1 MAKMKRPPGARLFEF
16 NDERAAIIAEVERRV
31 MRSVSEADDRGT
43 LEYLLNDAVFHEVA
57 RYEKVKTRQGRRQ
70 LARWLAVR
78 RQLPKR
84 DRNWIENQV
93 WSLIRY
99 HANDIAGNFNPRV
112 YSFASRILPFILAS
126 LLNAGR
132 IDRKLR
138 MFRGLRD
145 HASIGGDIDRLRSLA
160 DKSVLIHL
168 PTHSSNLDSLV
179 VGWALYDL
187 GLPPVTYGAG
197 KNLFSNPVF
206 TFFMQNLGAY
216 RVDRRLRFKLYNAT
230 LKAYSQVLLE
240 RGFHSLFFPGGTRS
254 RDNRIETHL
263 KLGLLGTAFP
273 AQVARLRR
281 NLPGAPI
288 VIVPTTLNYAL
299 VLEAESL
306 INDYLSREGREHFIL
321 TDDES
326 SRLGEITSFLFH
338 LLRVD
343 SSFHLQFG
351 TPTDLFGNEVDA
363 NGIPR
368 DPRGRPV
375 DLASYFRVRGEL
387 REDPVRDR
395 EYTRLLGERLSQ
407 TYHRDNTI
415 LPTHVVARCLFKRV
429 RARFADEDPFRFLR
443 RDGTLSVARARLEED
458 VDRMRVVLR
467 EFRDEG
473 RLRLFEFTDRA
484 SAGELIETA
493 IRIFSKHHTR
503 PAIRR
508 EGDRLVAADLR
519 LLLFYQNR
527 LEGYRLEEFLPR
539 IDAESAGVLVGAPS
553 DLDAAIATRDMPR
566 RLRKIARSEEVGVP
580 TEEEVRRPKLAVVGK
595 RAGSGAADGG
605 AVPERAEVGTEGE
618 ATE

>member
-1 MAKMKRPPGARLFEF
+1 MAKTKRPPGARLFEF

-31 MRSVSEADDRGT
+31 MRSVSETDDRGT

-57 RYEKVKTRQGRRQ
+57 RYEKIKTRQGRRN

-84 DRNWIENQV
+84 DRNWIENQA
-93 WSLIRY
+93 WSLVRY
-99 HANDIAGNFNPRV
+99 HTNDIAGNFNPRV
-112 YSFASRILPFILAS
+112 YSFSARILPFILAS
-126 LLNAGR
+126 LLNAGQL
-132 IDRKLR
+132 DRKLR

-145 HASIGGDIDRLRSLA
+145 RASVGGDIDRLRSLA
-160 DKSVLIHL
+160 DKALLIHV

-216 RVDRRLRFKLYNAT
+216 RVDRRLRFNLYNET

-240 RGFHSLFFPGGTRS
+240 RGFHSLFFPGGTRA
-254 RDNRIETHL
+254 RDNRIETRL

-281 NLPGAPI
+281 NLPTAPI
-288 VIVPTTLNYAL
+288 VIVPSTLNYAL

-306 INDYLSREGREHFIL
+306 INDYLTREGREHFIL

-326 SRLGEITSFLFH
+326 SRLGRITSFLFH

-343 SSFHLQFG
+343 SSFHLHLG

-363 NGIPR
+363 DGVSR

-375 DLASYFRVRGEL
+375 DLASYFRIRGEL

-395 EYTRLLGERLSQ
+395 EYTRLLGERLTQ
-407 TYHRDNTI
+407 AYHRDNTV

-443 RDGTLSVARARLEED
+443 RDGTLSVARSRIEED
-458 VDRMRVVLR
+458 VDRMRNVLR
-467 EFRDEG
+467 GFRDEG
-473 RLRLFEFTDRA
+473 RLRLFETTDRA
-484 SAGELIETA
+484 SAAELVDTA
-493 IRIFSKHHTR
+493 IQIFSKHHTR

-508 EGDRLVAADLR
+508 EGDRLVASDLR

-527 LEGYRLEEFLPR
+527 LEGYRLEEFLPFIEPR
-539 IDAESAGVLVGAPS
+539 SAGVLVGVPS
-553 DLDAAIATRDMPR
+553 DLDAAITMRDMPR
-566 RLRKIARSEEVGVP
+566 RLRKIASSDEAGVP
-580 TEEEVRRPKLAVVGK
+580 TEENVRRAKLAVPGK
-595 RAGSGAADGG
+595 GGAHSATAADEEPEMATKEGAA
-605 AVPERAEVGTEGE
+605 E
-618 ATE
+618 